1 MFDPV
6 ISATIEDA
14 SVDSSITQTL
24 VVVGQSNTA
33 TAGLYKELEFLTHK
47 QINTKFGENSHIA
60 SSLRDVITMYADS
73 IVKPRLWAVSYAD
86 VSEDTPRVLE
96 STVVGTATRDLTL
109 KININGLNPDRT
121 SAQTAG
127 VAALRM
133 TKGAYCAAYTVS
145 NEEFGNAYLASDNFT
160 PILAKATYNDVIV
173 EVAVSSGDNAT
184 AIATK
189 INAAINAA
197 TKSLYSSTSSAGV
210 LTLTCLHKG
219 AIGNFIGFEPVPSS
233 FRDAGF
239 AITTTEDTAGEGVP
253 DASGILNLEDEEG
266 TKLSALNFNLISL
279 PYGYSSTALQN
290 DAFAKFENVLAYG
303 NRCLEYIIFKG
314 TAVDT
319 SSTSAVNAVA
329 SANPV
334 EEKGLVKCIL
344 LSKLSG
350 LTIKPVTDYAES
362 AYIKTKQLSPIQFD
376 STLGYNVGAT
386 STLADSTLFNAIS
399 NVFASSMARKFIIEK
414 KMIIDFYE
422 KKYSF
427 GTGAPT
433 NKISII
439 SKEKAIGLFE
449 FYYDVLAGL
458 KSDPVYGT
466 DYSGLIDSAEQFRK
480 NFVDVLTLR
489 ITYDKTTGQLSTK
502 AVYELMSPIKGILFP
517 QSFR

>member
-6 ISATIEDA
+6 FSAPIKDA
-14 SVDSSITQTL
+14 SVDTSIKQTL
-24 VVVGQSNTA
+24 LVVGQSNTA
-33 TAGLYKELEFLTHK
+33 TAKLYKELEYLTHK
-47 QINTKFGENSHIA
+47 QINAKFGANSHIA
-60 SSLRDVITMYADS
+60 ALLRDVITEYADS
-73 IVKPRLWAVSYAD
+73 IVKPSLWAVSYAD
-86 VSEDTPRVLE
+86 VVGNTARVLT
-96 STVVGTATRDLTL
+96 STVTGTATKDLTL

-133 TKGAYCAAYTVS
+133 TKGAYCGDYTVS
-145 NEEFGNAYLASDNFT
+145 NEEFGNAYMASDNFT

-173 EVAVSSGDNAT
+173 EVAISSGDNAT

-189 INAAINAA
+189 INTAINAS
-197 TKSLYSSTSSAGV
+197 TESLYSSASTGGV
-210 LTLTCLHKG
+210 LTLTCRHKG
-219 AIGNFIGFEPVPSS
+219 VIGNFVGFEPVPSS

-239 AITTTEDTAGEGVP
+239 TIGTIESTAGSGTP
-253 DASGILNLEDEEG
+253 DASAILDLQDEDG
-266 TKLSALNFNLISL
+266 TKLSALNFNLVAL
-279 PYGYSSTALQN
+279 PYGYSSTTLKN
-290 DAFAKFENVLAYG
+290 DAYAKYENVLAYG
-303 NRCLEYIIFKG
+303 NKCLEYIIFKG

-334 EEKGLVKCIL
+334 EEKGLVVCIL
-344 LSKLSG
+344 LSKLVG
-350 LTIKPVTDYAES
+350 LTIKALTDYAES
-362 AYIKTKQLSPIQFD
+362 AYVKTKQLSPVQFD

-386 STLADSTLFNAIS
+386 STLADSTLFNSIS

-433 NKISII
+433 NKVSII
-439 SKEKAIGLFE
+439 TKEKALTLLE
-449 FYYDVLAGL
+449 FYYDVLSGL
-458 KSDPVYGT
+458 KSDPVYGS
-466 DYSGLIDSAEQFRK
+466 DYSGLIDSAAQFKK
-480 NFVDVLTLR
+480 NFLDVASLSLA
-489 ITYDKTTGQLSTK
+489 YDKTTGQLSMK
-502 AVYELMSPIKGILFP
+502 SIYELMSPIKGILFP